1 MSKRK
6 CHFRDEWLL
15 HKDYKDWIKKIPDDE
30 GKAYCKVCMT
40 SFSVSGS
47 GISALDIHAKGKKH
61 LLKCPGKNQARIEL
75 TSPKKNQPDSV
86 SEPVHQSSVT
96 SFITKEE
103 AVKAEIRWTLETLQ
117 SNYSFNSCSQKSELF
132 AAMFSDSTIAKQFSM
147 GKTKCGYYLT
157 YGMAPYFKD
166 AFVQNLKEI
175 PFYSVSFDESYNKVM
190 KQGQMDLHI
199 RYWNSKTDRVNIHYL
214 NSSFMGKS
222 AAIDMLEHFNSCV
235 ESIEKHKI
243 LKVFSDG
250 PNVNLSFLKL
260 LDEHRR
266 DADLNP
272 LINIGTCGL
281 HTVHNSFKHGEKESD
296 WNIKKLLNS
305 MFKIFDE
312 SPSRRADYERINS
325 ASKSDFPLRFCS
337 HRWVE
342 NDVVANRAL
351 SIWSKVIEV
360 LDYWKGLP
368 KSKQPGRGRP
378 GENKSYDFL
387 LSKMNDLLVP
397 VKLRFFEETAKKLN
411 NFLVTFQTSS
421 PVVPFLVD
429 SLESLVR
436 SFAERFILLD
446 VLKQANTTLK
456 RSIWLIQTYKWE
468 PMQ

>member
-61 LLKCPGKNQARIEL
+61 LLKCPGKNQAQIEL
-75 TSPKKNQPDSV
+75 TSPKENQPDSV

-103 AVKAEIRWTLETLQ
+103 TVKAEIRWTLETLQ

-132 AAMFSDSTIAKQFSM
+132 AAMFSDSAIAKQFSV
-147 GKTKCGYYLT
+147 GKTKCAYYLT
-157 YGMAPYFKD
+157 YGMVPYFKD
-166 AFVQNLKEI
+166 TFVQNLKEI

-222 AAIDMLEHFNSCV
+222 AAIDVLEHFNSCV

-243 LKVFSDG
+243 LQVFSDG
-250 PNVNLSFLKL
+250 PNVNLSFLKF
-260 LDEHRR
+260 LDEHRC

-296 WNIKKLLNS
+296 WYIKKLLNS

-312 SPSRRADYERINS
+312 SPSRRAIMKESILHQNLIFHFVFVLTDG
-325 ASKSDFPLRFCS
+325 LR
-337 HRWVE
+337 
-342 NDVVANRAL
+342 
-351 SIWSKVIEV
+351 
-360 LDYWKGLP
+360 
-368 KSKQPGRGRP
+368 
-378 GENKSYDFL
+378 
-387 LSKMNDLLVP
+387 M
-397 VKLRFFEETAKKLN
+397 
-411 NFLVTFQTSS
+411 
-421 PVVPFLVD
+421 
-429 SLESLVR
+429 
-436 SFAERFILLD
+436 ILLPIELFRFG
-446 VLKQANTTLK
+446 LK
-456 RSIWLIQTYKWE
+456 
-468 PMQ
+468 